1 MVSLWNMKFSL
12 LYLFEFIL
20 LLLDTKEY
28 TTLAFQLL
36 LHLLPNKAAKGR
48 RNRLP
53 TSEAWQAL
61 FYSVDVSLCRYL

>member
-12 LYLFEFIL
+12 LYLFEFIQ

-36 LHLLPNKAAKGR
+36 LHLLPNKAAEGIDFLHPKRGR
-48 RNRLP
+48 HCFILS
-53 TSEAWQAL
+53 T
-61 FYSVDVSLCRYL
+61 

>member
-12 LYLFEFIL
+12 LYLYEFIL

-48 RNRLP
+48 RNRLN
-53 TSEAWQAL
+53 SV
-61 FYSVDVSLCRYL
+61 SVDVSLCRYL